1 MTKMLSGA
9 NLPPIEA
16 LMDGDLQE
24 WQGAPATT
32 LGAAT
37 LYWILLVA
45 THSLKLR
52 KYSAKCK
59 GGFLIENLGHL
70 SIANLQKYSS
80 TSKARRCNSI

>member
-1 MTKMLSGA
+1 MKKEIKMKLMMWMEVGMTKMLSGA

-37 LYWILLVA
+37 LYWIPVA
-45 THSLKLR
+45 THSLKL
-52 KYSAKCK
+52 
-59 GGFLIENLGHL
+59 
-70 SIANLQKYSS
+70 
-80 TSKARRCNSI
+80 

>member
-37 LYWILLVA
+37 LYWIPVA

-80 TSKARRCNSI
+80 TSKAKRCNSI

>member
-32 LGAAT
+32 LGRSDFT
-37 LYWILLVA
+37 LDPSCYTFTQTAEIFNKMQRWVLD
-45 THSLKLR
+45 
-52 KYSAKCK
+52 
-59 GGFLIENLGHL
+59 
-70 SIANLQKYSS
+70 
-80 TSKARRCNSI
+80 